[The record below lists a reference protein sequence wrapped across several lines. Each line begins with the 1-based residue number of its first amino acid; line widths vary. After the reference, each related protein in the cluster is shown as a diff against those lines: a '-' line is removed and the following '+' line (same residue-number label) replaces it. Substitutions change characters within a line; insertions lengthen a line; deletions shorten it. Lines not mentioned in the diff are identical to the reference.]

1 MKQRMSVLWCPLI
14 SRVVSEVLPEKEV
27 TRLLKGWG
35 DNYVDK
41 HRSSLSSN
49 RLFMH

>member
-1 MKQRMSVLWCPLI
+1 MSVLWRPLI
-14 SRVVSEVLPEKEV
+14 SRVVSEIPPEKEV

-35 DNYVDK
+35 DNYVDR
-41 HRSSLSSN
+41 HRGSLSSD